1 MPLDCGACGAN
12 AQSRSLAFQYLLE
25 GVARALVPK
34 GLPPVYV
41 AATGNDYSSSGFNYP
56 AAYDSAVA
64 IGSVTSTL
72 DRSRF
77 SNYGQK
83 NPKYFF
89 MTPGGEENPV
99 GNVLESVGAEGS
111 VPCQGTSV
119 ATAYAA

>member
-12 AQSRSLAFQYLLE
+12 AQSRSLAFQYLPG

-64 IGSVTSTL
+64 IGSVTQARWT
-72 DRSRF
+72 D
-77 SNYGQK
+77 
-83 NPKYFF
+83 
-89 MTPGGEENPV
+89 PGSAIMDKRIRNIF
-99 GNVLESVGAEGS
+99 L
-111 VPCQGTSV
+111 
-119 ATAYAA
+119 